1 MLTFIHEIDSVAVDA
16 DSVKMSDPTGTYGM
30 RETDNSTVVVAD
42 GTDWTKTATGTY
54 QFDDQALSLEEGVA
68 YDYWVEV
75 VYEGETTRFQQNL
88 TPDPNSPGVIQ
99 ISPVRSGKGR
109 TWRFNSPEQVSA
121 TNKII
126 EVVGFVGN
134 LSMDFTEPMPEDD
147 SLLSASVL
155 SISPSGILVVSRT
168 LVDLTKTKAI
178 ITVSMDA
185 DDELAGEYICT
196 IKGVTVDSQQIIR
209 RGILLLETFAGT

>member
-1 MLTFIHEIDSVAVDA
+1 
-16 DSVKMSDPTGTYGM
+16 
-30 RETDNSTVVVAD
+30 
-42 GTDWTKTATGTY
+42 
-54 QFDDQALSLEEGVA
+54 
-68 YDYWVEV
+68 
-75 VYEGETTRFQQNL
+75 
-88 TPDPNSPGVIQ
+88 
-99 ISPVRSGKGR
+99 
-109 TWRFNSPEQVSA
+109 
-121 TNKII
+121 
-126 EVVGFVGN
+126 
-134 LSMDFTEPMPEDD
+134 MDFTEPMPEDD